1 MEGDSDIVLDSDDL
15 AVLSSKTRIAILK
28 AIDKKDSTITELAEE
43 LGISKASVHA
53 HVAELESSGLIEADK
68 VRKWHPYSLTKKGR
82 EILHPHKN
90 TRVVI
95 MLGLIVFCMTAGIYS
110 FVLYFEGFVYQGGVS
125 SADHPLIFLIFGDIF
140 AMIAFCLI
148 IMMIKPLFKNEPS
161 DFADEE

>member
-110 FVLYFEGFVYQGGVS
+110 FVLYFEGFVYQGGAS
-125 SADHPLIFLIFGDIF
+125 SADHPLIFLMFGDIF
-140 AMIAFCLI
+140 ALIALCLI
-148 IMMIKPLFKNEPS
+148 VMMIKPLFKNEPS

>member
-15 AVLSSKTRIAILK
+15 AALSSKTRIAILK
-28 AIDKKDSTITELAEE
+28 VIDKKDSTITELAEE

-140 AMIAFCLI
+140 ALIALCLI
-148 IMMIKPLFKNEPS
+148 LMMIKPLFKNEPS

>member
-1 MEGDSDIVLDSDDL
+1 MGEDSDIILDSDDL

-28 AIDKKDSTITELAEE
+28 AIDKQESTITELAEE

-53 HVAELESSGLIEADK
+53 HVAELESSGLIESDK

-110 FVLYFEGFVYQGGVS
+110 FVLYFEGFVYQGGAS

-140 AMIAFCLI
+140 ALIAFCILV
-148 IMMIKPLFKNEPS
+148 MMIKPLFMSEPS

>member
-95 MLGLIVFCMTAGIYS
+95 MLGLIVSCMTAGIYS
-110 FVLYFEGFVYQGGVS
+110 FVLYFEGFVYQGGAS
-125 SADHPLIFLIFGDIF
+125 SADHPLIFLMFGDIF
-140 AMIAFCLI
+140 ALIALCLI
-148 IMMIKPLFKNEPS
+148 VMMIKPLFKNEPS

>member
-1 MEGDSDIVLDSDDL
+1 MGEDSDIILDSDDL

-28 AIDKKDSTITELAEE
+28 AIDKQESTITELAEE

-68 VRKWHPYSLTKKGR
+68 VRKWHPYSLTNKGR
-82 EILHPHKN
+82 QILHPHKN

-95 MLGLIVFCMTAGIYS
+95 MLGLTVFCMTAAIYF
-110 FVLYFEGFVYQGGVS
+110 FVLYFKGFVYLGGTS

-140 AMIAFCLI
+140 ALIALSLI
-148 IMMIKPLFKNEPS
+148 LMMIKPLFWSEPS
-161 DFADEE
+161 EFADEE

>member
-15 AVLSSKTRIAILK
+15 AALSSKTRIAILK

-140 AMIAFCLI
+140 ALIALCLI
-148 IMMIKPLFKNEPS
+148 VMMIKPLFKNEPS

>member
-15 AVLSSKTRIAILK
+15 AALSSKTRIAILK

-110 FVLYFEGFVYQGGVS
+110 FVLYFEGFVYQGGAS

-140 AMIAFCLI
+140 ALIALCLI
-148 IMMIKPLFKNEPS
+148 VMMIKPLFKNEPS

>member
-28 AIDKKDSTITELAEE
+28 VIDKKDSTITELAEE

-110 FVLYFEGFVYQGGVS
+110 FVLYFEGFVYQGGAS

-140 AMIAFCLI
+140 ALIALCLI
-148 IMMIKPLFKNEPS
+148 VMMIKPLFKNEPS

>member
-15 AVLSSKTRIAILK
+15 AALSSKTRIAILK
-28 AIDKKDSTITELAEE
+28 VIDKKDSTITELAEE

-110 FVLYFEGFVYQGGVS
+110 FVLYFEGFVYQGGAS

-140 AMIAFCLI
+140 ALIAFCLI

>member
-28 AIDKKDSTITELAEE
+28 VIDKKDSTITELAEE

-82 EILHPHKN
+82 QILHPHKN

-110 FVLYFEGFVYQGGVS
+110 FVLYFEGFVYQGGAS
-125 SADHPLIFLIFGDIF
+125 SADHPLIFLMFGDIF
-140 AMIAFCLI
+140 ALIALCLI
-148 IMMIKPLFKNEPS
+148 VMMIKPLFKNEPS

>member
-15 AVLSSKTRIAILK
+15 AALSSKTRIAILK

-82 EILHPHKN
+82 QILHPHKN

-110 FVLYFEGFVYQGGVS
+110 FVLYFEGFVYQGGAS
-125 SADHPLIFLIFGDIF
+125 SADHPLIFLMFGDIF
-140 AMIAFCLI
+140 ALIAFCLI
-148 IMMIKPLFKNEPS
+148 VMMIKPLFKSEPS

>member
-15 AVLSSKTRIAILK
+15 AALSSKTRIAILK

-82 EILHPHKN
+82 QILHPHKN

-95 MLGLIVFCMTAGIYS
+95 MLGMILFCMTAGIYS

-140 AMIAFCLI
+140 ALIALCLI
-148 IMMIKPLFKNEPS
+148 VMMIKPLFKNEPS

>member
-15 AVLSSKTRIAILK
+15 AALSSKTRIAILK

-95 MLGLIVFCMTAGIYS
+95 MLGMTVFCMTAGIYS

-140 AMIAFCLI
+140 ALIAFCI
-148 IMMIKPLFKNEPS
+148 VVMMIKPLFKNEPS

>member
-82 EILHPHKN
+82 QILHPHKN

-95 MLGLIVFCMTAGIYS
+95 MLGMILFCMTAGIYS

-140 AMIAFCLI
+140 DLISFCLI

>member
-1 MEGDSDIVLDSDDL
+1 MGEDSDIILDSDDL

-82 EILHPHKN
+82 QILHPHKN

-95 MLGLIVFCMTAGIYS
+95 MLGLILFCMTAGIYS
-110 FVLYFEGFVYQGGVS
+110 FVLYFEGFVYQGGAS

-140 AMIAFCLI
+140 ALIAFCI
-148 IMMIKPLFKNEPS
+148 IVMMIKPLFMSEPS
-161 DFADEE
+161 DFEDEE

>member
-15 AVLSSKTRIAILK
+15 AALSSKTRIAILK
-28 AIDKKDSTITELAEE
+28 VIDKKDSTITELAEE

-140 AMIAFCLI
+140 ALIALCLI
-148 IMMIKPLFKNEPS
+148 VMMIKPLFKNEPS

>member
-110 FVLYFEGFVYQGGVS
+110 FVLYFEGFVYQGGAS

-140 AMIAFCLI
+140 ALIAFCLI

>member
-15 AVLSSKTRIAILK
+15 AALSSKTRIAILK

-82 EILHPHKN
+82 QILHPHKN

-110 FVLYFEGFVYQGGVS
+110 FVLYFEGFVYQGGAS
-125 SADHPLIFLIFGDIF
+125 SADHPLIFLMFGDIF
-140 AMIAFCLI
+140 ALIAFCLI
-148 IMMIKPLFKNEPS
+148 VMMIKPLFKNEPS

>member
-15 AVLSSKTRIAILK
+15 AALSSKTRIAILK
-28 AIDKKDSTITELAEE
+28 VIDKKDSTITELAEE

-110 FVLYFEGFVYQGGVS
+110 FVLYFEGFVYQGGAS

-140 AMIAFCLI
+140 ALIALCLI
-148 IMMIKPLFKNEPS
+148 VMMIKPLFKNEPS